1 MNESQKPTVTQL
13 NPPFDGERHSH
24 PAFGMISVAKGVP
37 SHGGAVLFGS
47 DLKHRSV
54 ITVTLST
61 AVLDR
66 RLSRDWHQSDNDLVR
81 FHMSEAQWATFVSS
95 TGGAGVPITYGLR
108 PVDGAQLQHVPR
120 IEKVESV
127 ADTFDRE
134 VREKCE
140 AYMATATELVDRLK
154 ECASSGKVNKG
165 TLNELARLA
174 STLSVGLPNT
184 MEFVQKQMREVMER
198 NVNAGKIELEAHVN
212 DLAMRR
218 GFEAL
223 REEAPKLSGLD
234 NSKPYAGGSGGAD
247 RDNQDD

>member
-1 MNESQKPTVTQL
+1 MSESQKPTVTQL

-24 PAFGMISVAKGVP
+24 PAFGMISVAKGIP
-37 SHGGAVLFGS
+37 SNGGVELFGS

-54 ITVTLST
+54 MTITLST
-61 AVLDR
+61 AILDR
-66 RLSRDWHQSDNDLVR
+66 HLNRDWHHSEHEFVR
-81 FHMSEAQWATFVSS
+81 FHMSEAQWASFVSS
-95 TGGAGVPITYGLR
+95 AGGAGIPITYGLR
-108 PVDGAQLQHVPR
+108 PVEGAQLQHVPR

-127 ADTFDRE
+127 ADTFERE

-140 AYMATATELVDRLK
+140 AYVATAAELVERLK
-154 ECASSGKVNKG
+154 ECAASGKVNKG
-165 TLNELARLA
+165 TLNELAKLA
-174 STLSVGLPNT
+174 STLSVGLPNS

-223 REEAPKLSGLD
+223 REEAPRLSGLD
-234 NSKPYAGGSGGAD
+234 KSKPYVGGSGDAD